1 MLLAEVLYWRV
12 VGEVHVKT
20 SPFIEF
26 GPRHVWLNE
35 IKPFE
40 SEREEGEEGE
50 RGEERSKGEKRE
62 RGREKDGRV
71 RGKEGGKK

>member
-40 SEREEGEEGE
+40 SERG
-50 RGEERSKGEKRE
+50 GEERSKGEKE
-62 RGREKDGRV
+62 RKGGRKM
-71 RGKEGGKK
+71 GG

>member
-1 MLLAEVLYWRV
+1 M
-12 VGEVHVKT
+12 KT

-40 SEREEGEEGE
+40 SEREEGEGGE
-50 RGEERSKGEKRE
+50 REGRKEVKEKKEREE
-62 RGREKDGRV
+62 GRKM
-71 RGKEGGKK
+71 GG